1 MSLDYETY
9 PLKELNEGASVFSGF
24 AFKSKDFSDEGI
36 PIVKIK
42 NIQNKSVDLKEVQYF
57 PLDKVN
63 NKHKKFFLKNNDVL
77 IAMTGQGSLGRVG
90 RINLESNEYVL
101 LNQRVGKFV
110 VDEKNLHL
118 NYLYHVISSDM
129 YEKILFD
136 RGTGSGQPNLSPEI
150 ILGTEI
156 PMPNLTTQKKI
167 SSILDNINSKI
178 NLNKKINKN
187 LDNLLMSIFNSW
199 FINFEVYD
207 KSNGMKFDE
216 TFGDVPRLWS
226 VEMLEDYVDFVT
238 GVEPGSK
245 NYHEKPEINDIPFIR
260 VGDLG
265 SRINTVF
272 IDKLLSKNKILSPD
286 DITLSLDAT
295 VGIVKMGLNGAYSTG
310 MRKLLIK
317 NDDINK
323 PFLYCL
329 VKSKRIQRIIETFA
343 TGTTILHAGKSIK
356 HMNFVLSDEQ
366 TMNQFGKIGNPILS
380 IILANLKEIN
390 KLTKLRDTLLPK
402 LMSGEIDVSKINCD
416 LKIIIRKIYIK
427 SFKLFLWRYLIENKN
442 YIKNTKSNETL
453 LKSRTIYQI
462 NKFLAKFNARYR
474 YYRQ

>member
-1 MSLDYETY
+1 MSFSKNTFTNIFGEISSEFNVYTIEDIASDEKRSIISGPFGSNISSKYFTEHGVPVIRGNNLTEDNTKFIDEGFVFVSEEKA
-9 PLKELNEGASVFSGF
+9 KELNTYADVDDLVFTAAGTIGQVGIIPENSKFDRYVISNKQLRVTLDLNKVNQHYAYYWFSSKLINKYIKQLNTGSTIPLINLTIL
-24 AFKSKDFSDEGI
+24 KGLPIPLPSKDLQD
-36 PIVKIK
+36 KIA
-42 NIQNKSVDLKEVQYF
+42 NI
-57 PLDKVN
+57 
-63 NKHKKFFLKNNDVL
+63 
-77 IAMTGQGSLGRVG
+77 I
-90 RINLESNEYVL
+90 INI
-101 LNQRVGKFV
+101 
-110 VDEKNLHL
+110 D
-118 NYLYHVISSDM
+118 
-129 YEKILFD
+129 
-136 RGTGSGQPNLSPEI
+136 
-150 ILGTEI
+150 
-156 PMPNLTTQKKI
+156 KKI
-167 SSILDNINSKI
+167 ETNER
-178 NLNKKINKN
+178 INKN

-416 LKIIIRKIYIK
+416 LELKYKYMKYLFNQIHTPMSK
-427 SFKLFLWRYLIENKN
+427 SVV
-442 YIKNTKSNETL
+442 
-453 LKSRTIYQI
+453 
-462 NKFLAKFNARYR
+462 
-474 YYRQ
+474 